1 MFRNHILKKNIRNL
15 YSINTDVHISDSITT
30 NTLNGF
36 TFPTEDGAS
45 SQVLS
50 TNGDNVL
57 SFIDVDTDL
66 VNDTSPQL
74 GGDLDLNNNDIIGTG
89 VWNATAIADN
99 KIASSS
105 TWNNH
110 VNNSNNPH
118 SVDKSDVGLSNV
130 ENTTLSTWAGTN
142 NITTLGTI
150 VTGVW
155 NATAIADNKIA
166 SSSTWNNH
174 VNNSNNPHSVDKSDV
189 GLSNVENT
197 TLSTW
202 AGTNNITTLGTI
214 VTGVWNATAIAD
226 NKIASSSTWNNHVNN
241 VSNPH
246 SITKEQLGLGNVENV
261 TLSSWSGSSNLNT
274 LGTINTLVVDN
285 ACSVGGLTTKANIGH
300 INDPGLLTLS
310 SGFLNVDGDVV
321 IDGNLT
327 IHGTE
332 TTINSTTI
340 TINDV
345 FIELAEENNGDATD
359 FGIVGQYN
367 SSGVK
372 YAGLFRDHSD
382 KRFKFVKDLTTLP
395 VSNISSY
402 TKANLEVDNLY
413 GDVTGD
419 ITGNLTGNVTGN
431 VSGTAASVT
440 TAAQTAITSVG
451 TLTSLN
457 VSGNVGIGDTTP
469 SYKLDVNGTGR
480 FTGDLTSNG
489 FTCSRLTTSV
499 TGTFGSVQTRGTGEG
514 LYDGYSIDGNFVFMA
529 YNADN
534 LFIHNDVD
542 NQHIWRYHRTGQK
555 HSFYVAGGEKMT
567 IDSNGNV
574 GIGQSINLQH
584 KLYVN
589 GTSKFMDDLT
599 CNAGFSCSGLTNT
612 ITGSRGSVE
621 TKEIYN
627 RWAGY
632 SIDGNFVFTAW
643 DANNL
648 YIYNDV
654 DNQNIWRYDRT
665 NSRHSFYNA
674 GSTKMTIDSNGNVG
688 IGDST
693 PSYKLDVAGDIN
705 LTGSLRI
712 NGTAQTFGGG
722 SSIWSESSSEAYY
735 AGNVG
740 IGNTNPAYKLDV
752 SGTGRFTG
760 NLTCSG
766 YVGIGTNNPDKKLH
780 ILGSSNEIAHFERD
794 DGNAATIKF
803 SNTASSE
810 GAIIGLSSTEHLELA
825 NLKTNKDIIFKTNNT
840 EIIRVDNGGNVGIGT
855 NSPTYKLDVNG
866 TGRFTGNLTCNNFTG
881 ANAGITMSG
890 YIGRSTTQ
898 TGFLCGINSSS
909 HTSPIYCLSTGHTPN
924 ETTLSNMYGI
934 GYCSGSASFITG
946 TGSGLGMYVAADGD
960 ARVFLG
966 ANSSSVSYINTTGNF
981 GLGTDSPSYKLDV
994 AGTGR
999 FTGDLTCDSD
1009 FITNKLLLEGGTS
1022 QYPYIEAK
1030 GAGNPKGI
1038 GFFTENTEKMRI
1050 HKNGNVGIGTTNPA
1064 EKLHVDGNVKIEN
1077 GYYTGT
1083 EAGIHLKTIVLTHDD
1098 LSGELDLPVPSNFN
1112 KPSLTTNTWYN
1123 LVYFEYTPVSTS
1135 SYLIIE
1141 SNLVYE
1147 ISGYGTDKFESR
1159 IDVNSV
1165 ITLHTNKQNFNNNK
1179 GGGGR
1184 SGCLFPIKAR
1194 YTNTNDNNKVIEF
1207 FFRRTSGDDE
1217 IEFDVNNI
1225 FVQVTEIT
1233 R

>member
-1 MFRNHILKKNIRNL
+1 M
-15 YSINTDVHISDSITT
+15 
-30 NTLNGF
+30 
-36 TFPTEDGAS
+36 
-45 SQVLS
+45 
-50 TNGDNVL
+50 
-57 SFIDVDTDL
+57 
-66 VNDTSPQL
+66 
-74 GGDLDLNNNDIIGTG
+74 
-89 VWNATAIADN
+89 
-99 KIASSS
+99 
-105 TWNNH
+105 
-110 VNNSNNPH
+110 
-118 SVDKSDVGLSNV
+118 
-130 ENTTLSTWAGTN
+130 
-142 NITTLGTI
+142 
-150 VTGVW
+150 
-155 NATAIADNKIA
+155 
-166 SSSTWNNH
+166 
-174 VNNSNNPHSVDKSDV
+174 
-189 GLSNVENT
+189 
-197 TLSTW
+197 
-202 AGTNNITTLGTI
+202 
-214 VTGVWNATAIAD
+214 
-226 NKIASSSTWNNHVNN
+226 
-241 VSNPH
+241 
-246 SITKEQLGLGNVENV
+246 GLGNVENV

-999 FTGDLTCDSD
+999 FTGNLTCNNFTGANAGITMSGYIGRSTTQTGFLCGINSSSHTSPIYCLSTGHTPNETTLSNMYGIGYCSGSASFITGTGSGLGMYVAADGDARVFLGANSSSVSYINTTGNFGLGTDSPSYKLDVAGTGRFTGDLTCDSD